1 MPGYFED
8 QDTSQAIEEKK
19 NITSEQKA
27 KKQGPYN
34 TNNMMVKHKKGK

>member
-8 QDTSQAIEEKK
+8 QDTSQAMKK
-19 NITSEQKA
+19 IKITSQEKV

-34 TNNMMVKHKKGK
+34 INNIMVKHKKGK